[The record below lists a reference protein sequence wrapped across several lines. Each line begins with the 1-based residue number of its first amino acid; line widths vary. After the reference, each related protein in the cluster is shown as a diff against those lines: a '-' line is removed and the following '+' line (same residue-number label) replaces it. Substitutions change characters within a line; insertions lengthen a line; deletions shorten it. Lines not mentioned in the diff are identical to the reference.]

1 MNYLEIMK
9 KLCQENE
16 GYIILMRN
24 GVFYTAIGKGAIK
37 LSELFGLKLLCI
49 SKELCKCSVPA
60 NAIEKYI
67 VKFQKSNYSYMIFDY
82 KKEGFEDNGE
92 KYRLITQIDG
102 NLNEEQRSYIN
113 CLTCEYNKEKQIRIL
128 NKTINELDKM
138 IEEVN
143 RKDEG

>member
-1 MNYLEIMK
+1 MITPLDFQNKEFTRAVR
-9 KLCQENE
+9 
-16 GYIILMRN
+16 GY
-24 GVFYTAIGKGAIK
+24 K
-37 LSELFGLKLLCI
+37 
-49 SKELCKCSVPA
+49 
-60 NAIEKYI
+60 
-67 VKFQKSNYSYMIFDY
+67 
-82 KKEGFEDNGE
+82 EDNGE

-102 NLNEEQRSYIN
+102 KLNEEQRSYIN